1 MPRKPKPSFVLDL
14 PLDTSSA
21 DVRRLEDRFL
31 CGKRLANVML
41 QDGIRIVA
49 AIRADERWAAARAMP
64 RATEDQRIARGEA
77 FKSVR
82 VAHGFTSS
90 AFDRRAIEHKNR
102 AKFTGRIGSH
112 ETQKIAGRIFAALE
126 QWLLGKRGK
135 PRFKGFKRPLHSLEG
150 KNNSGM
156 LQWKPQAQCLQMGT
170 GWKIPVKLPALDRDE
185 WLWTALQAQTK
196 YCRVIWRQ
204 HHGKRCWYVQLVQQ
218 GHAPMKAS
226 VLARLAAKDTVGGI
240 DIGPS
245 NLAWVTETE
254 AGLFRFC
261 AEVDRPHREIT
272 RLQRKIDRQRRA
284 NNPDN
289 FLSDGRIRPGKKRW
303 TASNRQRETE
313 SLLREMQRKEAD
325 VRRQAHGRDI
335 NLLLSKALI
344 WRDDNVSPKALQRMY
359 GKSIAVRAPGF
370 FMSELQRKAER
381 AGGARQIID
390 VRTLKN
396 SQYDHATETY
406 TKKPLSQR
414 VHVFG
419 DGRGRVQRDV
429 YSAFLARNASE
440 NSYKPSEL
448 ETAWTRLAP
457 TLAISGLYV
466 QHQTAS
472 SDTSS
477 EALPPSGTAE
487 GQSGSIVN
495 PVSGCDVFDENIE
508 QVDGKNIDRAPG
520 ASLNPRRPRRKTGKK
535 GKPFAARRNK
545 SKSSL
550 LGTPRL

>member
-1 MPRKPKPSFVLDL
+1 
-14 PLDTSSA
+14 
-21 DVRRLEDRFL
+21 
-31 CGKRLANVML
+31 
-41 QDGIRIVA
+41 
-49 AIRADERWAAARAMP
+49 
-64 RATEDQRIARGEA
+64 
-77 FKSVR
+77 
-82 VAHGFTSS
+82 
-90 AFDRRAIEHKNR
+90 
-102 AKFTGRIGSH
+102 
-112 ETQKIAGRIFAALE
+112 
-126 QWLLGKRGK
+126 
-135 PRFKGFKRPLHSLEG
+135 
-150 KNNSGM
+150 
-156 LQWKPQAQCLQMGT
+156 
-170 GWKIPVKLPALDRDE
+170 
-185 WLWTALQAQTK
+185 
-196 YCRVIWRQ
+196 
-204 HHGKRCWYVQLVQQ
+204 
-218 GHAPMKAS
+218 MKAS

-289 FLSDGRIRPGKKRW
+289 FLPDGRIRPGKKRW

-335 NLLLSKALI
+335 NVLLSKALI

-381 AGGARQIID
+381 DGGARQVID

-414 VHVFG
+414 IHVFG

-457 TLAISGLYV
+457 TLAISGLYM

-472 SDTSS
+472 SDSSS

-495 PVSGCDVFDENIE
+495 PVSGCGVFDGNIE
-508 QVDGKNIDRAPG
+508 QVDDKNIDRAPG
-520 ASLNPRRPRRKTGKK
+520 ASLNPHRPRRKSGKK

-545 SKSSL
+545 SKSPL